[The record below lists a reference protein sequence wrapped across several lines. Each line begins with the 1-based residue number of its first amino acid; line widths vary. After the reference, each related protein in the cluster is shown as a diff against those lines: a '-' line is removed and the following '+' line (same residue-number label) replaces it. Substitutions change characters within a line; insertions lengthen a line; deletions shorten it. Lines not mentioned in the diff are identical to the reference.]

1 MATVTNTTELPASA
15 DAVWEKLANP
25 SSYKDWLAT
34 HAGLADDPGT
44 LSTGSTFK
52 EKVKIMGMPG
62 EVNWTVEEAVPNER
76 LVMDG
81 KGPMGTKM
89 RTAFVISGDG
99 GDATTVQYEA
109 AFEGAALGPMMGPLT
124 KESEKA
130 ANESLERLKA
140 LLS

>member
-1 MATVTNTTELPASA
+1 MATVTNTTELPAGA
-15 DAVWEKLANP
+15 DAVWAKLANP

-34 HAGLADDPGT
+34 HAGLPDDPGT
-44 LSTGSTFK
+44 LTTGTTFK

-62 EVNWTVEEAVPNER
+62 EVSWTVEEAVENER
-76 LVMDG
+76 LVLDG

-89 RTAFVISGDG
+89 RTAYRITG
-99 GDATTVQYEA
+99 GDADSTTVEYEA

-130 ANESLERLKA
+130 ANESLDRLKA
-140 LLS
+140 LLA

>member
-1 MATVTNTTELPASA
+1 MGNVTNTTELPATP
-15 DAVWEKLANP
+15 DQVWEKLANP
-25 SSYKDWLAT
+25 SSYKEWLAT

-44 LSTGSTFK
+44 LTQGTTFK

-62 EVNWTVEEAVPNER
+62 EVNWTVEEAVVNEL

-89 RTAFVISGDG
+89 RTEFRITNGAGT
-99 GDATTVQYEA
+99 TTVEYA
-109 AFEGAALGPMMGPLT
+109 AEFGGAALGPMMGPLT

>member
-15 DAVWEKLANP
+15 DQVWEKLANP

-34 HAGLADDPGT
+34 HAGLPNDPGT

-62 EVNWTVEEAVPNER
+62 EVDWTVEEAVENEC

-89 RTAFVISGDG
+89 RTTFRITGN
-99 GDATTVQYEA
+99 GDATTVAYEA
-109 AFEGAALGPMMGPLT
+109 AFEGAALTPMMRPLT

>member
-1 MATVTNTTELPASA
+1 MSTVTNTTELPATP
-15 DAVWEKLANP
+15 DQVWAKLATP
-25 SSYKDWLAT
+25 STYKDWLTT
-34 HAGLADDPGT
+34 HAGLAEDPGT
-44 LSTGSTFK
+44 LTTGDTFK

-62 EVNWTVEEAVPNER
+62 EVNWTVEEAVENER

-89 RTAFVISGDG
+89 RATYTLQNG
-99 GDATTVQYEA
+99 GDSTTVSYEA
-109 AFEGAALGPMMGPLT
+109 GFEGAALGPMMGPLT

-130 ANESLERLKA
+130 ANESLEKLKT